1 MDTVHDGVIQFNVI
15 GRPIPQPRHRA
26 TARNG
31 FVTHYLPSDHAV
43 HEYKR
48 SIGEAARK
56 ATASTIEGPVR
67 LEILFSFEHAKSSKR
82 RNDPCYRMSR
92 PDLDN
97 LEKAVMDALTD
108 AGIWIDDAQV
118 ASKHAMK
125 VTGAIAMTRVTI
137 RSLAMEVLRQP

>member
-1 MDTVHDGVIQFNVI
+1 MDHRNDGVMQFNVM

-26 TARNG
+26 AARNG
-31 FVTHYLPSDHAV
+31 FVHHYLPSDHAV

-48 SIGEAARK
+48 NIGMAAR
-56 ATASTIEGPVR
+56 AISNGTIEGPVR
-67 LEILFSFEHAKSSKR
+67 LEVLFVFAYAKGSR
-82 RNDPCYRMSR
+82 RKEEPCYRIAR

-118 ASKHAMK
+118 ASKHSMK
-125 VTGAIAMTRVTI
+125 VAGPVAMTRVTI
-137 RSLAMEVLRQP
+137 RPLVMEVLSEA